1 VKPSPNLPNDL
12 SIYLYPSLAF
22 FEGTPLSAGR
32 GTTMQFQIYGSPY
45 YKKTAFTF
53 TPISREGAK
62 YPKYKNKRCY
72 GVDLRTELISSKNG
86 INLSYILDAYK
97 NYRFKKKFFLKN
109 RFIDKLAGSA
119 RLRQQIKA
127 GKSAKQIKQSW
138 KKGLTKFKKVRE
150 KYLIYP

>member
-1 VKPSPNLPNDL
+1 MDDKQSIAIILHLELILNSKKPYS
-12 SIYLYPSLAF
+12 
-22 FEGTPLSAGR
+22 
-32 GTTMQFQIYGSPY
+32 Y
-45 YKKTAFTF
+45 YNKTAFTF

-72 GVDLRTELISSKNG
+72 GVDLRTEPISSIDG

-97 NYRFKKKFFLKN
+97 NYRFKNKFFLKN
-109 RFIDKLAGSA
+109 RFIDKLAGSS
-119 RLRQQIKA
+119 RLRRHILA

-138 KKGLTKFKKVRE
+138 RKGLKKFKNIRK